1 MSRLPLILCLIALAG
16 STASAVLFLR
26 IGDTKR
32 ILETRLADEQARTT
46 RLERDVA
53 TANEKNGALQARVA
67 VLDSEV
73 DATRKQREAADA
85 RAADLGRDLK
95 QAKTVLSYYE
105 STARALSEEVSA
117 LKEDL
122 TAARA
127 SDASPEAVEGYRS
140 TIAELERQLANARNG
155 ATLGTAGSGT
165 TAVFA
170 SRAGRSSVLTVGPG
184 NAFVVLN
191 FGSARGA
198 QLGHRLTV
206 SQGETAVATVEI
218 SDVRAHFS
226 VAQVI
231 PGTLRGVLHKGDSAV
246 LIR

>member
-16 STASAVLFLR
+16 SAVSAVLFLR

-32 ILETRLADEQARTT
+32 LLETRLADEQARTT

-53 TANEKNGALQARVA
+53 AVNEKNGALQARVTS
-67 VLDSEV
+67 LDTEV
-73 DATRKQREAADA
+73 EAARKQREAADA
-85 RAADLGRDLK
+85 RAAELGRDLK

-105 STARALSEEVSA
+105 STARALSDEVSA

-122 TAARA
+122 SAARA
-127 SDASPEAVEGYRS
+127 SDASPDAVEGYKS

-155 ATLGTAGSGT
+155 ATVVNSGSGT

-206 SQGETAVATVEI
+206 TQGETVVATVEI

-226 VAQVI
+226 VAQVM
-231 PGTLRGVLHKGDSAV
+231 PGTLRGVLHKGDSAI

>member
-16 STASAVLFLR
+16 SAVSAVLFLR

-32 ILETRLADEQARTT
+32 LLETRLADEQARTT

-53 TANEKNGALQARVA
+53 AVNEKNGALQARVTT
-67 VLDSEV
+67 LDTEV
-73 DATRKQREAADA
+73 EAARKQREAADA

-105 STARALSEEVSA
+105 STARALSDEVSA

-122 TAARA
+122 SAARA
-127 SDASPEAVEGYRS
+127 SDASPDAVEGYKS
-140 TIAELERQLANARNG
+140 TIAELERQLSNARNG
-155 ATLGTAGSGT
+155 ATVVNSGSGT

-206 SQGETAVATVEI
+206 TQGETVVATVEI

-226 VAQVI
+226 VAQVM
-231 PGTLRGVLHKGDSAV
+231 PGTLRGVLHKGDSAI